1 VGITSDKP
9 LFAVLFTTYEASEAD
24 HATVTD
30 RARGLTPEGEVALI
44 KRMSCETADAT
55 DAKADRLVRGFD
67 LCTALLAK
75 GFGMVLPSGGHWW
88 RHRQSGITSAHI
100 RSSFLVVWKDC
111 AMRRSDPLLY

>member
-1 VGITSDKP
+1 MGITSDKP
-9 LFAVLFTTYEASEAD
+9 LFAVLFITYEAAETV

-44 KRMSCETADAT
+44 ERVSRETADAT

-75 GFGMVLPSGGHWW
+75 GFGMVLPGGGHWW
-88 RHRQSGITSAHI
+88 RHRQSGIISPNI
-100 RSSFLVVWKDC
+100 RSSPLV
-111 AMRRSDPLLY
+111 A